1 MHRVFRAAQ
10 PGIGTKLTVGFG
22 ILVGLTLVVVAL
34 AFVAGRDATRDI
46 ELSEAVRAP
55 ASLASAQAQEA
66 LLRMQL
72 HLRGYLVLSD
82 PLDVEQYDAARAA
95 FEKALA
101 SLQRL
106 TAGWETDER
115 GRVQALTEGYAR
127 WKLLPPKLFKLHQ
140 DTLRNRPA
148 LKLARIDVQAQRVR
162 ALAGIESMIE
172 LQQARPGDTVN
183 RENLAAMLSFRSSL
197 DALVTNVMAF
207 GASGENNFRLNY
219 GPQLVANAS
228 DWDALNARRP
238 WLSAAQRAHLDQVAA
253 ARTAMTDLA
262 LQVRAI
268 MDGERA
274 SEDLYLY
281 RTEVVPQARALLDLL
296 QQITVKQQLDLQAGL
311 ARARDSL
318 ARSRAQTVAGGLA
331 AIAFGV
337 AMAFL
342 LRRSIVGPVQRLTE
356 VAGRIAG
363 GDVTARARAESH
375 DEIGMLAAS
384 FNTMTARL
392 AETIA
397 NLETAYGEAHQART
411 VAESASRAKSGFL
424 ANMSHELRTPLNA
437 ILGYAQILR
446 DNPAL
451 DPRDAAGLAT
461 IQRSGEHLLLLIN
474 DMLDLARIEAGKV
487 DLNIEDT
494 DLRGLLRTVIDIA
507 RVEVQRKELQLDHE
521 VAGDLPAAVRADE
534 KRLRQVLLNLLNNAV
549 KFTQRGRIALRV
561 TALPAEAGGA
571 RLRFEVEDTGIGIE
585 PEQLARLFRPF
596 EQAADVQRRFG
607 GAGLGLAISAQLLG
621 LMGSQIRVD
630 SRVGRGSRFWF
641 ELALPVAGQRHDTQA
656 PPITAIS
663 GYDGPRRTVLV
674 VDDLDANRVPLVHLL
689 GRLGFVMLEAEN
701 GEQALRRVQ
710 AERPDLVLLDRV
722 MPVMDGA
729 EALRR
734 LRAMPDFR
742 ALPII
747 VVSANASAADQQE
760 SLALGASSFLP
771 KPIDFG
777 RLLPEIER
785 LLGLTWQ
792 RSAAAA
798 PTAGMPAAPGPL
810 VAPPP
815 DQLETL
821 LRLARVGNMRS
832 IRAHAEH
839 LAASDPACRPLAA
852 RLCRLADDF
861 ESAAIVELLGSLQ
874 AGSAE
879 RGNGPEREA
888 AGTAERPSAARS

>member
-1 MHRVFRAAQ
+1 MRRVFRAAQ

-46 ELSEAVRAP
+46 EISEAVRAP

-82 PLDVEQYDAARAA
+82 SADIEQYDAARTA

-106 TAGWETDER
+106 TEGWEKDER

-127 WKLLPPKLFKLHQ
+127 WKLLPPQLFQLHE

-148 LKLARIDVQAQRVR
+148 LKLSRIDVQAQRVR
-162 ALAGIESMIE
+162 ALAELEAMIE
-172 LQQARPGDTVN
+172 LQKARPGDEVN
-183 RENLAAMLSFRSSL
+183 RESVAAMLSFRSSL
-197 DALVTNVMAF
+197 DALVINVMAF

-238 WLSAAQRAHLDQVAA
+238 WLTAAQRAHLDQVAA
-253 ARTAMTDLA
+253 ARAAFTDLA

-268 MDGERA
+268 MDGDRA
-274 SEDLYLY
+274 YEDLYLY
-281 RTEVVPQARALLDLL
+281 RTEVVPHARVLLDLL
-296 QQITVKQQLDLQAGL
+296 QQITARQQRDLQAGL
-311 ARARDSL
+311 AHARDSL

-363 GDVTARARAESH
+363 GDLAARACAEAQ

-397 NLETAYGEAHQART
+397 NLEAAYGEAHQART

-446 DNPAL
+446 GNPDL
-451 DPRDAAGLAT
+451 DPRHAAGLAT

-487 DLNIEDT
+487 ELYVEDM
-494 DLRGLLRTVIDIA
+494 DLRGLLRTVTDIA
-507 RVEVQRKELQLDHE
+507 SVEVQRKELHLDHE
-521 VAGDLPAAVRADE
+521 VVGDLPSAVRADE

-549 KFTQRGRIALRV
+549 KFTQRGRVALRV
-561 TALPAEAGGA
+561 TVLPAEAGCA

-621 LMGSQIRVD
+621 LMGSEIRVE
-630 SRVGRGSRFWF
+630 SHVGSGSRFWF
-641 ELALPVAGQRHDTQA
+641 DLALPLAGQRHATQV
-656 PPITAIS
+656 PAIADVT

-674 VDDLDANRVPLVHLL
+674 VDDIEANRAPLVHFL
-689 GRLGFVMLEAEN
+689 GGLGFQVREAEN
-701 GEQALRRVQ
+701 GEVAVHSVQ
-710 AERPDLVLLDRV
+710 AHRPDLVLMDRV

-729 EALRR
+729 EAIRR
-734 LRAMPDFR
+734 LRGMADLR
-742 ALPII
+742 ELPIV

-760 SLALGASSFLP
+760 SLALGANGFLP
-771 KPIDFG
+771 KPVDFG

-792 RSAAAA
+792 RNAAEA
-798 PTAGMPAAPGPL
+798 PADGIPATPAPL

-815 DQLETL
+815 AELDTL
-821 LRLARVGNMRS
+821 LRLARIGNMRS
-832 IRAHAEH
+832 MRAHAEH
-839 LAASDPACRPLAA
+839 LAVSDPACRPLAA

-861 ESAAIVELLGSLQ
+861 ESAAIVELLASLR
-874 AGSAE
+874 GGAE
-879 RGNGPEREA
+879 RGSSPERGA
-888 AGTAERPSAARS
+888 TGPAERESAARS

>member
-1 MHRVFRAAQ
+1 MRRVFRAAQ

-46 ELSEAVRAP
+46 EVSEAVRAP

-82 PLDVEQYDAARAA
+82 PADIEQYDAARAA

-106 TAGWETDER
+106 TDGWEKDER
-115 GRVQALTEGYAR
+115 GRVQVLTEGYAR
-127 WKLLPPKLFKLHQ
+127 WKLLPPKLFQLHE

-148 LKLARIDVQAQRVR
+148 LKLSRIDVQAQRVR
-162 ALAGIESMIE
+162 ALAEIEALIG
-172 LQQARPGDTVN
+172 LQKARPGDEVN
-183 RENLAAMLSFRSSL
+183 RESLAAMLSFRSSL
-197 DALVTNVMAF
+197 DALVINVMAF

-238 WLSAAQRAHLDQVAA
+238 WLTAAQRVHLDQVAA
-253 ARTAMTDLA
+253 ARAAFTDLA

-268 MDGERA
+268 MDGDRA

-281 RTEVVPQARALLDLL
+281 RTEVVPQAHVLLDLL

-363 GDVTARARAESH
+363 GDLGARAHAEVH
-375 DEIGMLAAS
+375 DEIGMLASS

-397 NLETAYGEAHQART
+397 NLEAAYGEAHQART

-446 DNPAL
+446 GNPDL
-451 DPRDAAGLAT
+451 DPRHAAGLAT

-487 DLNIEDT
+487 ELYVEDM
-494 DLRGLLRTVIDIA
+494 DLRGLLRTVTDIA
-507 RVEVQRKELQLDHE
+507 SVEVQRKELHLDHE
-521 VAGDLPAAVRADE
+521 VVGDLPSAVRADE

-549 KFTQRGRIALRV
+549 KFTQRGRVALRV
-561 TALPAEAGGA
+561 TVLPAEAGCA

-621 LMGSQIRVD
+621 LMGSEIRVE
-630 SRVGRGSRFWF
+630 SHVGSGSRFWF
-641 ELALPVAGQRHDTQA
+641 DLALPLAGQRHATQV
-656 PPITAIS
+656 PAIADVT

-674 VDDLDANRVPLVHLL
+674 VDDIEANRAPLVHFL
-689 GRLGFVMLEAEN
+689 GGLGFQVREAEN
-701 GEQALRRVQ
+701 GEVAVHSVQ
-710 AERPDLVLLDRV
+710 AHRPDLVLMDRV

-729 EALRR
+729 EAIRR
-734 LRAMPDFR
+734 LRGMADLR
-742 ALPII
+742 ELPIV

-760 SLALGASSFLP
+760 SLALGANGFLP
-771 KPIDFG
+771 KPVDFG

-792 RSAAAA
+792 RNAAEA
-798 PTAGMPAAPGPL
+798 PADGIPATPAPL

-815 DQLETL
+815 AELDTL
-821 LRLARVGNMRS
+821 LRLARIGNMRS
-832 IRAHAEH
+832 MRAHAEH
-839 LAASDPACRPLAA
+839 LAVSDPACRPLAA

-861 ESAAIVELLGSLQ
+861 ESAAIVELLASLR
-874 AGSAE
+874 GGAE
-879 RGNGPEREA
+879 RGSSPERGA
-888 AGTAERPSAARS
+888 TGPAERESAARS